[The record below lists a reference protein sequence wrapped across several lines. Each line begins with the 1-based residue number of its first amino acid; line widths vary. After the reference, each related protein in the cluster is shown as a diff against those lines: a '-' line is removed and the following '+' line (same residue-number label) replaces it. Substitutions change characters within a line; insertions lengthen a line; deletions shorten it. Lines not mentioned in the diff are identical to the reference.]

1 MTIIDYDPALGYAL
15 SVSAGT
21 ATRDGALI
29 TVRGL
34 RPGQQ
39 AVLTVTSS
47 NAGTVANTQAV
58 AGAAALAPGALGQTG
73 APGTLPLAALA
84 ALLMIAGAALLRRRR
99 EA

>member
-1 MTIIDYDPALGYAL
+1 M
-15 SVSAGT
+15 
-21 ATRDGALI
+21 
-29 TVRGL
+29 
-34 RPGQQ
+34 
-39 AVLTVTSS
+39 
-47 NAGTVANTQAV
+47 ANTQAV